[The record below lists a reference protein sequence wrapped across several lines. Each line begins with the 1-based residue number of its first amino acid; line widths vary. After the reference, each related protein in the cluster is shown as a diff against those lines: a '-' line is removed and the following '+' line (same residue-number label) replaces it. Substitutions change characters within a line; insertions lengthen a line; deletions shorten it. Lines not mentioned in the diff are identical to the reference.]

1 MEMIAAVLTLLLL
14 LPQDKLKPQYLEQLP
29 GQLKQF
35 SLFLGKYSWFAGE
48 KVEEREGRG
57 SFAASAYS
65 LRGRKESDMTERLS
79 LSPNFHFQL

>member
-57 SFAASAYS
+57 SFAASAGINE
-65 LRGRKESDMTERLS
+65 LPRPDDLIVPVAHLCGFPHL
-79 LSPNFHFQL
+79 